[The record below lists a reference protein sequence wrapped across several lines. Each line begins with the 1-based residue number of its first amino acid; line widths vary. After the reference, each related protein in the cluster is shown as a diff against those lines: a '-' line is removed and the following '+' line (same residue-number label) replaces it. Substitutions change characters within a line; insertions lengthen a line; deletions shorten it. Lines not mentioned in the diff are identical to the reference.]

1 MLQRGSLLYILY
13 ISYIY
18 SMHAMSIGFRKRTA
32 FAGTEKHV
40 NIVISNSGDR
50 PIYEQIASQIRDAI
64 LSGDLGEGD
73 ALPSI
78 RSLAT
83 DLRVSVI
90 TTKRS
95 YTELESQGFIDTIPG
110 KGSFVA
116 GGSGDLLREQRI
128 RQVERQLEA
137 ALSSARS
144 AGLSLSDV
152 HDMIDALTEG
162 AV

>member
-1 MLQRGSLLYILY
+1 
-13 ISYIY
+13 
-18 SMHAMSIGFRKRTA
+18 MSISFRERPA
-32 FAGTEKHV
+32 FAGTERHV

-64 LSGDLGEGD
+64 LSGDLSEGD

-78 RSLAT
+78 RSLAN

-95 YTELESQGFIDTIPG
+95 YTDLESQGFIDTIPG

-116 GGSGDLLREQRI
+116 GGSGDVLREERI
-128 RQVERQLEA
+128 RQVEKQLEA
-137 ALSSARS
+137 ALASSRA
-144 AGLSLSDV
+144 AGLSVSDV
-152 HDMIDALTEG
+152 HDMIDVLSEG
-162 AV
+162 VG

>member
-1 MLQRGSLLYILY
+1 
-13 ISYIY
+13 
-18 SMHAMSIGFRKRTA
+18 MSISFRERPA
-32 FAGTEKHV
+32 FAGTERHV

-78 RSLAT
+78 RSLAN

-95 YTELESQGFIDTIPG
+95 YTDLESQGFIDTIPG

-116 GGSGDLLREQRI
+116 GGSGDVLREERI
-128 RQVERQLEA
+128 RQVEKQLEA
-137 ALSSARS
+137 ALASSRA
-144 AGLSLSDV
+144 AGLSVSDV
-152 HDMIDALTEG
+152 HDMIDVLSEG
-162 AV
+162 VG

>member
-1 MLQRGSLLYILY
+1 
-13 ISYIY
+13 
-18 SMHAMSIGFRKRTA
+18 MSISFREKPA
-32 FAGTEKHV
+32 FAGTERHV

-64 LSGDLGEGD
+64 LSGDLSEGD

-78 RSLAT
+78 RSLAN

-95 YTELESQGFIDTIPG
+95 YTDLESQGFIDTIPG

-116 GGSGDLLREQRI
+116 GGSGDVLREERI
-128 RQVERQLEA
+128 RQVEKQLEA
-137 ALSSARS
+137 ALASSRA
-144 AGLSLSDV
+144 AGLSVSDV
-152 HDMIDALTEG
+152 HDMIDVLSEG
-162 AV
+162 VG

>member
-18 SMHAMSIGFRKRTA
+18 SMHAMSIEFRKRTA

-110 KGSFVA
+110 KAASLRGVAAICCASNASVRLSGSWKRRCRRLGRRVF
-116 GGSGDLLREQRI
+116 LYP
-128 RQVERQLEA
+128 
-137 ALSSARS
+137 
-144 AGLSLSDV
+144 
-152 HDMIDALTEG
+152 MCMT
-162 AV
+162 